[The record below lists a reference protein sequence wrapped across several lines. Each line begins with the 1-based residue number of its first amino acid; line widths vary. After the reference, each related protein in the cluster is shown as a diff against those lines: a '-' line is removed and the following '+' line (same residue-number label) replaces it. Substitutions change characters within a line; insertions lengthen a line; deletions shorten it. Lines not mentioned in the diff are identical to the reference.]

1 MNYRRKLLLG
11 CLTAS
16 FLIGIIFTSSDAQTL
31 KRVRLGSSSTNV
43 SFLAIY
49 TALHRGFYKDEGI
62 DLEII
67 QMAAN
72 LTSAAV
78 MSGDLDYSAAV
89 TGLIG
94 GAVRGQPMKV
104 LLFTVERPLLFLM
117 SKKDIKDP
125 KQLKGKK
132 IAGSSPGGSAT
143 LLGFRA
149 LRHFGLEP
157 GRDVSVLPM
166 GGSAASRFAV
176 LESGVVDASLLSVP
190 ENIVALQKGYNELI
204 FIGDIVQFA
213 QNGFGTSEKKIRE
226 NPDEVYRMVRATLRG
241 LQFVWDKNNHE
252 TVTDIMM
259 KQWKVTDRKMA
270 GEMSKQVSRVLTKDA
285 NVSAESVQVLID
297 SQRENAKVT
306 RPVTVAEV
314 VDYSFLEKAR
324 KELGFTK

>member
-252 TVTDIMM
+252 MLTDIMM

-297 SQRENAKVT
+297 SQRENANVT

>member
-252 TVTDIMM
+252 VLTDIMM